1 VAKPKGYRGELD
13 DALKQALS
21 DVVPEKL
28 KKAVMKNPDWIY
40 VLTLIR
46 EMRARELGSYYFGSD
61 VMVSPC
67 CPMPERLGRISPSG
81 GLSHAGSDS

>member
-13 DALKQALS
+13 EALKQALA

-28 KKAVMKNPDWIY
+28 KKRVMKNPDWIY
-40 VLTLIR
+40 ALTLIR
-46 EMRARELGSYYFGSD
+46 EMRARELGAYFFGSD

-67 CPMPERLGRISPSG
+67 SPFPERLNFEEE
-81 GLSHAGSDS
+81 